1 MGGQLDQ
8 WPESRLW
15 VVMFG
20 FAVFFF
26 CFKLNSEQ
34 VGG

>member
-1 MGGQLDQ
+1 MGEELDQ

-20 FAVFFF
+20 LAVVL
-26 CFKLNSEQ
+26 KLNSEQ
-34 VGG
+34 VCG